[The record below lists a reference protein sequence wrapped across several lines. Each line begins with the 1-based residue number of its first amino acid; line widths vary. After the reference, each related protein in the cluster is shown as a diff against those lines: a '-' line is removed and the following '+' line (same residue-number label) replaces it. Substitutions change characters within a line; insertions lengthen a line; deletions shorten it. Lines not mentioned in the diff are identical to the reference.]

1 MSDLGSFAEL
11 IKQANED
18 KRQRQLAEV
27 ERKSKEVAP
36 LLSELFSSVA
46 KAKEVKKEAAV
57 KAAPL
62 LAQFQSALA
71 DPEKVKNEKQEKRQ
85 KIVDLVVELEQKVE
99 VAVVQEEILD
109 TADIDVKIDAALA
122 EADKRFLKLFNRL
135 QNDLQTL
142 KRHVDS
148 KPATIIQGGGTSGG
162 GEVRIL
168 RMDDM
173 DRTSTPEEGDTLVWS
188 AVLNKFELKPAG
200 TGGGTTVIT
209 TDEEMPFA
217 KRVDFITDNE
227 LYKGE
232 AVVGSAEDSA
242 TWRIRKI
249 TIGTDS
255 DVSETWAAG
264 SSAYNKRWSDRLT
277 YTYI

>member
-11 IKQANED
+11 IKKANEE

-46 KAKEVKKEAAV
+46 KAKEVRKETV
-57 KAAPL
+57 QKEAPL
-62 LAQFQSALA
+62 LAELQAALL
-71 DPEKVKNEKQEKRQ
+71 DPEKFKQEKVEKKQ
-85 KIVDLVVELEQKVE
+85 KIVDLVTELEQKA
-99 VAVVQEEILD
+99 AVVQETID
-109 TADIDVKIDAALA
+109 APDIDVKIDAAIA

-135 QNDLQTL
+135 QADLQTL
-142 KRHVDS
+142 KRHIDS
-148 KPATIIQGGGTSGG
+148 KPATVIQQGGSGGG

-168 RMDDM
+168 RMDDIIKTIPPT
-173 DRTSTPEEGDTLVWS
+173 DGDTLVWS
-188 AVLNKFELKPAG
+188 TILNKFELKPG
-200 TGGGTTVIT
+200 GSGGGTTTIIS
-209 TDEEMPFA
+209 DEEVPFA

-232 AVVGSAEDSA
+232 AVVGSAEGAA
-242 TWRIRKI
+242 TWRIRKV
-249 TIGTDS
+249 TIGEDS
-255 DVSETWAAG
+255 DVTETWAGG
-264 SSAYNKRWSDRLT
+264 SAEYNKRWSDRLT

>member
-18 KRQRQLAEV
+18 KRQRQLAEA

-62 LAQFQSALA
+62 LAQLQSALA

-85 KIVDLVVELEQKVE
+85 KIVDLVVELEQKA
-99 VAVVQEEILD
+99 AVVQEENLG
-109 TADIDVKIDAALA
+109 TVDIDVKIDTALA

-148 KPATIIQGGGTSGG
+148 KPATIIQGGGSSGG

-173 DRTSTPEEGDTLVWS
+173 DRTTTPDDGDTLVWS
-188 AVLNKFELKPAG
+188 AALNKFELKPVS

-232 AVVGSAEDSA
+232 AVVGSADTAS
-242 TWRIRKI
+242 TWRIRKV

-255 DVSETWAAG
+255 DITETWAGG
-264 SSAYNKRWSDRLT
+264 SSEYNKRWSDRLT